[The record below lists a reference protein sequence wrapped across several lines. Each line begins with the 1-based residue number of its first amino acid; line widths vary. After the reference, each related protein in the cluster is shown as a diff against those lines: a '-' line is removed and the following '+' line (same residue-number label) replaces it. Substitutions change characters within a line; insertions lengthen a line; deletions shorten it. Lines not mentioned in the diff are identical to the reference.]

1 MKTRRCADQTTDTI
15 FRQCHKFSTSCG
27 SPTASPVHLMCW
39 MSNSCLWSVS
49 SWLCQFGSR
58 FVGTTLPPP
67 RPSFHQLRRILC
79 WTLWVRVMALTF
91 NSVLQTEYVSLTEL
105 HVSTT
110 CEVHASCNYR
120 LWQYT
125 VHWSTFDIIVVIFLF
140 ECVLAWK
147 NWHIFRNV
155 LSSTAFES
163 NLWFTKKLDPITLV
177 PSHQI
182 LTRAVTRS
190 RALL

>member
-1 MKTRRCADQTTDTI
+1 MRTRRPTRYSGNVTSSQLRVAPRQLLQSIWCVECWTRVSDLSPLGCA
-15 FRQCHKFSTSCG
+15 S
-27 SPTASPVHLMCW
+27 
-39 MSNSCLWSVS
+39 SV
-49 SWLCQFGSR
+49 LGLYYFI
-58 FVGTTLPPP
+58 GTTLPPP

-79 WTLWVRVMALTF
+79 WTLWVRVMASTF

-110 CEVHASCNYR
+110 CEVHVSCNYR

-140 ECVLAWK
+140 ECTLAWK
-147 NWHIFRNV
+147 NWHIFHNV

-163 NLWFTKKLDPITLV
+163 NLWFTKKLDPTLV

>member
-1 MKTRRCADQTTDTI
+1 MRTRRPTRYSGNVTSSQLRVAPRQLLQSIWCVECWTRVSDLSPLGCA
-15 FRQCHKFSTSCG
+15 S
-27 SPTASPVHLMCW
+27 
-39 MSNSCLWSVS
+39 SV
-49 SWLCQFGSR
+49 LGLYYFI
-58 FVGTTLPPP
+58 GTTLPRP

-91 NSVLQTEYVSLTEL
+91 NAVLQPEYVSLTEL

-110 CEVHASCNYR
+110 CEVHVSCNYR

>member
-1 MKTRRCADQTTDTI
+1 
-15 FRQCHKFSTSCG
+15 
-27 SPTASPVHLMCW
+27 MCW

-110 CEVHASCNYR
+110 CEVHVSCNYR

-125 VHWSTFDIIVVIFLF
+125 VHWSTFDIIVVILLF
-140 ECVLAWK
+140 ECALAWK
-147 NWHIFRNV
+147 NGTYFAMYYHLRPSNRIYGLRKSLTPPLFHHIKFWLEQWPGLVLCFKTRCNINNKDISFRFS
-155 LSSTAFES
+155 L
-163 NLWFTKKLDPITLV
+163 
-177 PSHQI
+177 
-182 LTRAVTRS
+182 RS
-190 RALL
+190 RHLYRVFQKSSP